1 VEYHINL
8 KAAHAKMR
16 LKNEILPKLQETF
29 EDAYKNGEILT
40 LKEALLV
47 GANDWSASLEK
58 ELSA

>member
-8 KAAHAKMR
+8 KTAHAKMR